1 MLIQLR
7 AAPVVCIP
15 VALGLFAHVWPD
27 PDGSRGVESASPVP
41 RTMVFLGVTAIA
53 LFVAA
58 LSYLFG
64 FSIPLAIP
72 LSAVVIAGVW
82 LAADPTLRQGK
93 S

>member
-1 MLIQLR
+1 MVDRLR
-7 AAPVVCIP
+7 LTPLTFPPATP
-15 VALGLFAHVWPD
+15 
-27 PDGSRGVESASPVP
+27 SP

-53 LFVAA
+53 LFVAV

-82 LAADPTLRQGK
+82 VAADPKLRQGK